1 MNLLVRPRVKM
12 KKNTYNTTKKA
23 NITADDRWTISIL
36 FSGKY
41 TDAPFAAINNL
52 AADKNT

>member
-1 MNLLVRPRVKM
+1 MNLLVRPRVKI
-12 KKNTYNTTKKA
+12 KKNTYNTTKTA
-23 NITADDRWTISIL
+23 NLIADDMWTISIL

-41 TDAPFAAINNL
+41 TDAPITAKNNL

>member
-1 MNLLVRPRVKM
+1 MNLLVHPRVKM

-23 NITADDRWTISIL
+23 NLAADDMWTISIL

-41 TDAPFAAINNL
+41 TDAPIAAKNNL
-52 AADKNT
+52 PADKNT

>member
-1 MNLLVRPRVKM
+1 MLVRPRVKM

-23 NITADDRWTISIL
+23 NLTADDMWTISIL

-41 TDAPFAAINNL
+41 TDAPIAAKNNL

>member
-1 MNLLVRPRVKM
+1 MNLLVHPRVKM

-23 NITADDRWTISIL
+23 NLTADDMWTISIL

-41 TDAPFAAINNL
+41 TDAPFAAKNNL

>member
-23 NITADDRWTISIL
+23 NLTADDMWTISIL
-36 FSGKY
+36 FTGKY
-41 TDAPFAAINNL
+41 KNAPFAVKNNL
-52 AADKNT
+52 ATDENT